1 MLVSLNQTMTLAA
14 SQEEAWGLLRDTKRL
29 AGLIPG
35 VEGIESEYG
44 ESTGTN
50 GVVPREKHVANVVE
64 RVGPFRLNLKL
75 AVTIVKAVEPSLIE
89 AELNG
94 ADARSQNRLSGT
106 LRAEL
111 AQIERSETRLSV
123 DASVE
128 VMGKLAALGAA
139 PIRRRAKELFDQ
151 FTERLQGQFSAAEE
165 GSAT

>member
-44 ESTGTN
+44 ESSGTN
-50 GVVPREKHVANVVE
+50 GMVPREKHVANVVE

-94 ADARSQNRLSGT
+94 ADAKSQNRLSGT